1 MKRILVL
8 IALLIGAVSC
18 NLMDFIPI
26 GTLYGPDDY
35 FFFTHR
41 TRQISL
47 YDSIVVSPEVG
58 KPAEWDFTIDVYAK
72 KSIRQEDA
80 EGEDKEFFDAVC
92 KKYGDVGYDKKELK
106 VDGCGP
112 DIRYVS
118 PDIHSVSIYSD
129 RDYDESH
136 LAGAPLSDLF
146 MVYANSSYPRFD
158 ADWRQDIKTGL
169 LLSSVQPND
178 LKMLGF
184 HFRSA
189 ESDLLKYPYS
199 RSELDEAQKWICLM
213 KLKVVKKPTLNKVH
227 NLTFEFKDEYGKT
240 YTSTLSYD
248 FSSSSN

>member
-41 TRQISL
+41 TTQLVL
-47 YDSIVVSPEVG
+47 YSDVVVSPEAG
-58 KPAEWDFTIDVYAK
+58 KPEEWDFTVDARRI

-92 KKYGDVGYDKKELK
+92 EKYGDVGYDQKLLK
-106 VDGCGP
+106 HCFSGLKYVTP
-112 DIRYVS
+112 DIQGL
-118 PDIHSVSIYSD
+118 SIYSD
-129 RDYDESH
+129 KDFDEDH
-136 LAGAPLSDLF
+136 PAGALLSDCFL
-146 MVYANSSYPRFD
+146 VYAYSLYPRFD
-158 ADWRQDIKTGL
+158 SNWREDIRSGL

-178 LKMLGF
+178 LKMLDIEHYRDF
-184 HFRSA
+184 S
-189 ESDLLKYPYS
+189 STKYLKW
-199 RSELDEAQKWICLM
+199 DCLM